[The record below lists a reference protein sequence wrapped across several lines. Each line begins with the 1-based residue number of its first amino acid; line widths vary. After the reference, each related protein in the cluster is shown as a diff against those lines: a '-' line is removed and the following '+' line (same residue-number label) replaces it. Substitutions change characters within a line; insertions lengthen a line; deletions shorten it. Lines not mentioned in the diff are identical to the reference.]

1 MYQSISLHAVLG
13 WFGLLAVC
21 IGLNELCRLKKW
33 FSLLMF
39 LALPALLTFALW
51 PKTAGPGTTMNT
63 WFYWVKTY
71 SVMAGCLGFM
81 AIRFIPGLAK
91 NKWALLFPALILAVN
106 IAEAVIRDFQVYG
119 MHLNGQLLEGMA
131 TRSGPWNIMNGIA
144 GILNILTISGW
155 LGIFIT
161 KDHKKDMIWP
171 DMLWFWVIAYDLWN
185 LAYGYNCVGDQSFYS
200 GFCIL
205 AAATIPELT
214 WRKGAYL
221 QHRAQTLAYWM
232 MLCMSFSHIFDSS
245 RFAVK
250 ASLNPT
256 ALFLVSF
263 LALVWNVAVFFY
275 HFVKAFKYKRNIA
288 VGVHSDLREYQT
300 LVAERRDQEPTSL
313 SRETNGGTLRETD
326 TCAQISPHATNLKP
340 LA

>member
-1 MYQSISLHAVLG
+1 MYQSISLYAVLG

-21 IGLNELCRLKKW
+21 IGLNELCRLNKW

-39 LALPALLTFALW
+39 LVLPAILTFTLW
-51 PKTAGPGTTMNT
+51 QQTAAPGTTMGT
-63 WFYWVKTY
+63 WFYWVKTW

-81 AIRFIPGLAK
+81 AIRFVPALAK
-91 NKWALLFPALILAVN
+91 NKWVLLFPALILALN
-106 IAEAVIRDFQVYG
+106 IGEAVVRDFQVYTF
-119 MHLNGQLLEGMA
+119 HATGQIIDGMA
-131 TRSGPWNIMNGIA
+131 TLSGPWNIMNGIA
-144 GILNILTISGW
+144 GILNIVTISGW

-161 KDHKKDMIWP
+161 KDKTKDMVWP
-171 DMLWFWVIAYDLWN
+171 DMLWFWVLAYDVWN

-205 AAATIPELT
+205 AAATIPALT

-232 MLCMSFSHIFDSS
+232 LLCMSFSYLLDDSI
-245 RFAVK
+245 FAVK

-263 LALVWNVAVFFY
+263 LALVVNIAVFVY
-275 HFVKAFKYKRNIA
+275 HFAKVLKYKRNIA
-288 VGVHSDLREYQT
+288 VGVHSDLGEYQA
-300 LVAERRDQEPTSL
+300 LDAERSDQAPRIAPARSGTSAAV
-313 SRETNGGTLRETD
+313 SRN
-326 TCAQISPHATNLKP
+326 QISPLS
-340 LA
+340 

>member
-1 MYQSISLHAVLG
+1 MYQSISIYAVFG
-13 WFGLLAVC
+13 WLGLLGAC
-21 IGLNELCRLKKW
+21 LALNELCRRSKW

-39 LALPALLTFALW
+39 LVIPGILTVTVW
-51 PKTAGPGTTMNT
+51 PQTAGPGTTMNT
-63 WFYWVKTY
+63 WFYWVKVY
-71 SVMAGCLGFM
+71 SVLAGCLGFM
-81 AIRFIPGLAK
+81 AIRFIPALAK
-91 NKWALLFPALILAVN
+91 NKFALFFPAFILAVN
-106 IAEAVIRDFQVYG
+106 IAEAVARDFEVYG
-119 MHLNGQLLEGMA
+119 MQYSGELVEGMA
-131 TRSGPWNIMNGIA
+131 TLSGPWNVMNGIA

-161 KDHKKDMIWP
+161 KDNKKDMIWP

-200 GFCIL
+200 GFAIL

-232 MLCMSFSHIFDSS
+232 LLCMTFSYAFDYSA
-245 RFAVK
+245 FAVK

-263 LALVWNVAVFFY
+263 VSLAFNIGVFVYHFAKVIKYRRNVAV
-275 HFVKAFKYKRNIA
+275 A
-288 VGVHSDLREYQT
+288 VHPDNAEYQE
-300 LVAERRDQEPTSL
+300 LIAERDGHTGVPRAMAPT
-313 SRETNGGTLRETD
+313 
-326 TCAQISPHATNLKP
+326 AA
-340 LA
+340 

>member
-1 MYQSISLHAVLG
+1 MYQSISVYAVLG
-13 WFGLLAVC
+13 WLGLLGAC
-21 IGLNELCRLKKW
+21 LALNELCRRSKW

-39 LALPALLTFALW
+39 LVIPGILTVAVW
-51 PKTAGPGTTMNT
+51 PQTAGPGTTMNT
-63 WFYWVKTY
+63 WFYWVKVY
-71 SVMAGCLGFM
+71 SVLAGCLGFM
-81 AIRFIPGLAK
+81 AIRFIPALAK
-91 NKWALLFPALILAVN
+91 NKFALFFPAFILAVN
-106 IAEAVIRDFQVYG
+106 IGEAVARDFQVYG
-119 MHLNGQLLEGMA
+119 MHLDGELLEGMA
-131 TRSGPWNIMNGIA
+131 TLSGPWNIMNGIA

-161 KDHKKDMIWP
+161 RDNKKDMIWP

-200 GFCIL
+200 GFAIL

-232 MLCMSFSHIFDSS
+232 LLCMTFSYVFDFSA
-245 RFAVK
+245 FAVK

-263 LALVWNVAVFFY
+263 VALAWNVGVFVY
-275 HFVKAFKYKRNIA
+275 HFAKVIKSRRNIA
-288 VGVHSDLREYQT
+288 VAVHPDLNEYKH
-300 LVAERRDQEPTSL
+300 LIAERDGHPAVPRVEPTP
-313 SRETNGGTLRETD
+313 TL
-326 TCAQISPHATNLKP
+326 A
-340 LA
+340 